1 MLSDEEPGAERPC
14 CVLPAAALL
23 PSALPAAI
31 DFVPST
37 LLLLLLLAAED
48 ARC

>member
-1 MLSDEEPGAERPC
+1 MLSEEEPGAERPC

-31 DFVPST
+31 DFVLST
-37 LLLLLLLAAED
+37 LLLLLLAAED

>member
-1 MLSDEEPGAERPC
+1 MLSEEEPGAERPC

-23 PSALPAAI
+23 PSALPTAI

-37 LLLLLLLAAED
+37 LLLLLLAAED